1 MRYVL
6 ALVAIMSILSP
17 AFAQE
22 KPMSTAEHARL
33 ERQLAQLDQQWM
45 AAERDRKLDFLK
57 EWWTD
62 HFFDINPGGRVATK
76 EDMLKLFADTPP
88 KPGAG
93 AFPSDFK
100 LRALYGDF
108 AMGTDHTTIKGFGAI
123 DGEYRCIR
131 MFVKENGK
139 WRPAGAAIV
148 GIVAP

>member
-1 MRYVL
+1 MRYAL
-6 ALVAIMSILSP
+6 AFVAILSFLLA

-22 KPMSTAEHARL
+22 KSKGNDERARL
-33 ERQLAQLDQQWM
+33 EGQLSLVEQQWM
-45 AAERDRKLDFLK
+45 AAERDRKLEFLK
-57 EWWTD
+57 DLWTD
-62 HFFDINPGGRVATK
+62 QFFDITPGGRFATK

-100 LRALYGDF
+100 LQAVYGNFAL
-108 AMGTDHTTIKGFGAI
+108 ATDHTTIKGFGAI

-139 WRPAGAAIV
+139 WKVTGSAIV